1 MPELPVSYLESTAIA
16 VRKDRGKK
24 MKTKG
29 KIYVVGI
36 GPGNREHMS
45 VRAIEAIQKADVIIG
60 YRTYIDLIR
69 DLVAGKEVIDSGM
82 KKEVERCNLTLD
94 KAMEGHQV
102 AIISSGDAG
111 VYGMAGIMLEVK
123 YERMSDIEI
132 EVVPG
137 ITAASAASAAL
148 GAPMMHDFTV
158 ISLSDL
164 LTDWE
169 LIRKRLE
176 CAAVG
181 DFIIALY
188 NPKSM
193 GRVHQIEEAREIF
206 LKHKAKTTPVG
217 IVKNAKRKDEEI
229 ILTDLENMLNHEI
242 DMLTV
247 VIVGNS
253 NTYIKDGKMITPR
266 GYRI

>member
-1 MPELPVSYLESTAIA
+1 MEN
-16 VRKDRGKK
+16 
-24 MKTKG
+24 KG

-45 VRAIEAIQKADVIIG
+45 LRAIEAIQCADIIIG
-60 YRTYIDLIR
+60 YKTYIDLIR
-69 DLVAGKEVIDSGM
+69 DLTAGKEVIDSGM
-82 KKEVERCNLTLD
+82 RKEVERCNLTLD
-94 KAMEGHQV
+94 KAIEGHQV

-111 VYGMAGIMLEVK
+111 VYGMAGIMLEIK
-123 YERMSDIEI
+123 YERNSDIEI

-137 ITAASAASAAL
+137 ITAASAASSAL
-148 GAPMMHDFTV
+148 GAPIMHDFAV

-164 LTDWE
+164 LTDWG

-176 CAAVG
+176 YAAMG

-206 LKHKAKTTPVG
+206 LKYKPKSTPVG
-217 IVKNAKRKDEEI
+217 IVKNAKRKDEEVVV
-229 ILTDLENMLNHEI
+229 TDLENMLNHDI

-247 VIVGNS
+247 VIIGNI

-266 GYRI
+266 GYKI

>member
-1 MPELPVSYLESTAIA
+1 MNS
-16 VRKDRGKK
+16 
-24 MKTKG
+24 KG

-45 VRAIEAIQKADVIIG
+45 LRAIEAIQSADVIIG
-60 YRTYIDLIR
+60 YKTYINLIR
-69 DLVAGKEVIDSGM
+69 HLIEGKEVIDSGM

-94 KAMEGHQV
+94 KAIEGHQV

-123 YERMSDIEI
+123 YERESDVEI

-176 CAAVG
+176 CAAMG
-181 DFIIALY
+181 DFVAALY

-206 LKHKAKTTPVG
+206 LKYKPKTTPVG
-217 IVKNAKRKDEEI
+217 IVKNAKRADEEI
-229 ILTDLENMLNHEI
+229 VITDLEHMLQHEI

-247 VIVGNS
+247 VIIGNS
-253 NTYIKDGKMITPR
+253 NTYVKDGKMITPR
-266 GYRI
+266 GYKL